1 MTRDISRG
9 DEPMS
14 FRTSVTIV
22 ASPRPR
28 VGKTLAAR
36 LMTDFHLY
44 EGRKA
49 AGFDLNSGAHRLAQ
63 FLPAQV
69 AEAAIDDIHGQM
81 ALFDAL
87 VADDDGPK
95 IVDLGADKFEAFFAL
110 AEQFGFVEEACA
122 RGIAPAVLFVLT
134 PDRTSIEAYRG
145 LRRRFPRMAVAPVHN
160 EMFGPTP
167 PHDRY
172 ALSPNDPVVR
182 LPMLAPALRRLI
194 DTPPH
199 SFAAVESADTPADA
213 QAELRRWLRRIYHQF
228 REFDLR
234 LLLADLQSSIR
245 FGA

>member
-1 MTRDISRG
+1 
-9 DEPMS
+9 MS

-28 VGKTLAAR
+28 VGKTLTAR
-36 LMTDFHLY
+36 LITDFHSY

-49 AGFDLNSGAHRLAQ
+49 AGFDLGGGAHRLAK

-69 AEAAIDDIHGQM
+69 AEATIDDIHGQM

-87 VADDDGPK
+87 VAADDGPK
-95 IVDLGADKFEAFFAL
+95 IVDLGADKYEEFFTL
-110 AEQFGFVEEACA
+110 AEQFGFVDEACA

-145 LRRRFPRMAVAPVHN
+145 LRRRFPRMALAPVHN

-167 PHDRY
+167 PRERY
-172 ALSPNDPVVR
+172 ALGPNDPVLR
-182 LPMLAPALRRLI
+182 LPMLAPALRRLV
-194 DTPPH
+194 DAPPYG
-199 SFAAVESADTPADA
+199 FAAVEGAGIPPDA

-228 REFDLR
+228 RELDLR